1 MFQPVAGR
9 ISFLKEEFTG
19 KGIFEEIS
27 GNGIE
32 SVGPPGMATGNTPC
46 GKPAAQQ
53 WAMKFQ
59 CVDGIDGTGGEM
71 SASTRQQW

>member
-9 ISFLKEEFTG
+9 ISFLKEEFTR
-19 KGIFEEIS
+19 KGIFEKIP

-32 SVGPPGMATGNTPC
+32 TMGPPWMTAGNTPG

-53 WAMKFQ
+53 RAMKFQ
-59 CVDGIDGTGGEM
+59 GVDGIDGTGGEM